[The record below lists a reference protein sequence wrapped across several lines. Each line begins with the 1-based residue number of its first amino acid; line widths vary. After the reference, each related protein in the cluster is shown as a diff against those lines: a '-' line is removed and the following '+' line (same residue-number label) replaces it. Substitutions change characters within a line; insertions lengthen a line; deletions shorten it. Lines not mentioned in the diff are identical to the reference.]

1 MNRSF
6 TLIKP
11 EWDVIALERVQ
22 EACDVT
28 KTADAAAVVCQEGL
42 ANICLLTSSM
52 TIIRQHIDCP
62 VPRKRKGSVTNYEKV
77 WVQDLN
83 GHLNH
88 WKQSCS
94 QMLFFVL
101 RA

>member
-6 TLIKP
+6 TLLKP

-22 EACDVT
+22 EACDIT
-28 KTADAAAVVCQEGL
+28 KKADVAAVVCQEGL
-42 ANICLLTSSM
+42 ANVCLMTSSM

-77 WVQDLN
+77 RVFCPLKASVVRTEAYLHTIDLT
-83 GHLNH
+83 
-88 WKQSCS
+88 
-94 QMLFFVL
+94 
-101 RA
+101 